1 MNKEIS
7 LLVSMLLAFSL
18 SGAGIRAE
26 ESPVVVSVPSPSP
39 LVQIALMFRAGS
51 TSDPS
56 GKEGLAYLTAR
67 TLLEGGFRD
76 GDRTVTKEELA
87 LITRPWGGA
96 ASPTVRVAK
105 EATTFYITVPA
116 DVMET
121 YIERVLKPML
131 AAPLFDESELNRLR
145 SEAINLVEG
154 TLRLEDIESLGL
166 EALDNYVLE
175 GTPYSHLTT
184 GSIGG
189 LRSIAREDLLDFH
202 RRHYRP
208 GNLILGLSSEDPKA
222 RERILDAAGAIGGGG
237 SSASPPDLPRPRMP
251 EGRELTILAVPNA
264 EASGIHA
271 GFPVEVTRTHP
282 DFWPLYVANVHFGTH
297 RDSFSLLYREIRQK
311 RGYNYGS
318 YSYIEHF
325 AARPYNLF
333 PPFNTPRRQQYF
345 SIWIRPVAHEFV
357 HHLMK
362 ALTYELEEFVRSG
375 MTPEQ
380 VESSKNKA
388 RVLYLNLAETHSRL
402 LTARLDDH
410 FYGMEEGGFLE
421 EYLDKIEAVTPEQ
434 VNTAIR
440 RHLQAENMK
449 YLVVTAEDRARE
461 LAGQIAAGG
470 RIPGKSLEEYQ
481 IPTVEH
487 GGERVHAISG
497 DWLEIIQRDAVWAAY
512 PLGLEE
518 ERIEVVPVGRVFE
531 TGDFVAE

>member
-271 GFPVEVTRTHP
+271 GFPIEVTRTHP

-333 PPFNTPRRQQYF
+333 P
-345 SIWIRPVAHEFV
+345 
-357 HHLMK
+357 
-362 ALTYELEEFVRSG
+362 
-375 MTPEQ
+375 
-380 VESSKNKA
+380 
-388 RVLYLNLAETHSRL
+388 
-402 LTARLDDH
+402 DH

-470 RIPGKSLEEYQ
+470 RIAGKSLEEYQ

-518 ERIEVVPVGRVFE
+518 ERIEVVRVGRVFE

>member
-1 MNKEIS
+1 MNREIS
-7 LLVSMLLAFSL
+7 LLVCMLLAFSL
-18 SGAGIRAE
+18 SGAGIRAK

-67 TLLEGGFRD
+67 SLLEGGFRD

-116 DVMET
+116 EVMET

-166 EALDNYVLE
+166 EALDNYVLD

-202 RRHYRP
+202 RRHYRL
-208 GNLILGLSSEDPKA
+208 GNLIVGLSSEDPKA

-333 PPFNTPRRQQYF
+333 P
-345 SIWIRPVAHEFV
+345 
-357 HHLMK
+357 
-362 ALTYELEEFVRSG
+362 
-375 MTPEQ
+375 
-380 VESSKNKA
+380 
-388 RVLYLNLAETHSRL
+388 
-402 LTARLDDH
+402 DH